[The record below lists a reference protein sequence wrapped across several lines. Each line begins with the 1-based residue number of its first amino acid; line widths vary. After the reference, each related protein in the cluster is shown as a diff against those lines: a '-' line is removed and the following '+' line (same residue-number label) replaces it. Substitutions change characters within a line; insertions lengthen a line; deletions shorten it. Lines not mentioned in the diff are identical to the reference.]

1 MEDQIQ
7 RTRLRFKSML
17 ASAEQA
23 AEWAVQGRPAGV
35 VQSASL
41 TVVATKAMNQA
52 GGFLE
57 AVIILLPD
65 LGAELLEEFETFGSR
80 VDALSIAARGTG
92 ERRIPD
98 GGTSRGDRRAGDRR
112 LSHERRHRSMAVAFE
127 RRVDRDR
134 RGESD
139 RRTGRIRELADRRW
153 RAIQH

>member
-65 LGAELLEEFETFGSR
+65 LGAELLEEFETFASK
-80 VDALSIAARGTG
+80 VDSLSTATQTDG
-92 ERRIPD
+92 ERRIAEARR
-98 GGTSRGDRRAGDRR
+98 SRDDRRAGDRR
-112 LSHERRHRSMAVAFE
+112 LRFERRHHSTAIPVE
-127 RRVDRDR
+127 RRVIADR
-134 RGESD
+134 RREED
-139 RRTGRIRELADRRW
+139 RRSGKIRDLADRRW
-153 RAIQH
+153 RALQL